1 VNRVDSPFF
10 HEDTA
15 EDNSRLVFAVIVLI
29 LLLGVLVTGVFGWI
43 VRNNVLANA
52 NRTDL
57 DMRAVAWAS
66 VAFACGHDGRFP
78 IDEAELFSVEP
89 LPDAIGCVPS
99 AGENWPVTREDA
111 LRGEPAPSLAAALE
125 RLDVVFSSDGALA
138 PLVGNGG
145 LPTLNDPPTKDT
157 IREWLKTFSIQ
168 SETKVDP

>member
-1 VNRVDSPFF
+1 M
-10 HEDTA
+10 
-15 EDNSRLVFAVIVLI
+15 
-29 LLLGVLVTGVFGWI
+29 
-43 VRNNVLANA
+43 LANA